1 MSQRFRIFISSP
13 GDVNDERRRAA
24 LVIGRLKREF
34 ASFFDITPVL
44 WEYEPMLS
52 SGHFQDIID
61 PPADADILVLILWS
75 RLGTP
80 LPERTATR
88 EYRGIDG
95 RAPVTGTEWEFES
108 ALAAREQRS
117 GVPDL
122 LVYRKQGEGFARFSR
137 VDQLDQIRN
146 QWESLQSFWQ
156 SHFED
161 ASGQFKA
168 AFNRFTTLLR
178 PFARSGRPEVAK
190 LRLGLGFVRSH
201 GEGLEVGRNGAAG
214 FLVGFS
220 GDAAV
225 RPDRGDGVRLG
236 DIVFRSLPRHARGA
250 RLLRGAPWRSA
261 LSRGARGGDM
271 RRRRAGP
278 AWRSGPTARCDD
290 EYCEVGSR

>member
-168 AFNRFTTLLR
+168 AFNRFTTLEEFS
-178 PFARSGRPEVAK
+178 PARAVVTWATPPPSSYCSGSP
-190 LRLGLGFVRSH
+190 LFQ
-201 GEGLEVGRNGAAG
+201 
-214 FLVGFS
+214 
-220 GDAAV
+220 
-225 RPDRGDGVRLG
+225 
-236 DIVFRSLPRHARGA
+236 
-250 RLLRGAPWRSA
+250 SA
-261 LSRGARGGDM
+261 
-271 RRRRAGP
+271 
-278 AWRSGPTARCDD
+278 
-290 EYCEVGSR
+290 